1 MAKNFI
7 GMGNLAQICS
17 NEMNAVSLPGFSMLP
32 TLMRRRNLIALDCL
46 VNDLCKSVTLVCLK
60 KEPPEFT
67 AV

>member
-17 NEMNAVSLPGFSMLP
+17 NEMNAEW
-32 TLMRRRNLIALDCL
+32 CL
-46 VNDLCKSVTLVCLK
+46 SARIFNASNFDAQEEFDSLVCLK